1 VKISSLI
8 IAFVCG
14 MLFPYQAIRV
24 SAQVE
29 PPHPILTI
37 SGSGSGASTVL
48 STWTES
54 QYTNN
59 FVPHLAPRNSAYGF
73 APAVVPGDT
82 GWSWSASTPNQITST
97 PSGTVFPNANPAY
110 PVITQAVTVF
120 LTTATNNLTQTV
132 NAPYYNQ
139 AGSTTAK
146 SLVFNLINYKKQNQL
161 RSDLN
166 KLAPAYINSG
176 ATPSTRTDT
185 YARRIAVAL
194 LDWARWHPSYV
205 MTAINSPAFVN
216 VTPNYQMPLVLG
228 SFGLPRASE
237 HNGLTYEWQND
248 ELKAFDAIYDSTAL
262 TNLSVEFGF
271 DVRKYI
277 CDNLFFDEGDFLVNH
292 VPVDVAIQSNLS
304 ASFAVLPNVAR
315 VLNRPDYLYWMDAYN
330 EATVRKKIR
339 RDGQLEEGLAYSIGY
354 LNANVTGVQNTADYF
369 LTRAATNAALLAI
382 SNNASVY
389 LKTLTYGQAQMNS
402 VSWPNGQL
410 PSFGDTPF
418 VTYFSAHPN
427 GLSGLLPAYGHVSMG
442 AGSGSQA
449 VQVNQSF
456 TGNNNHMR
464 SDMTALNL
472 WAFNN
477 PYLENIRYYN
487 GTPGRMFGEQLLAH
501 NAVTIDRVDL
511 TPFPNADTYGNA
523 GDLMLYEPG
532 NNGLALTEI
541 DGQRGYSNKAMR
553 YQRLMLLNSV
563 DPVKPYV
570 VDVLRVT
577 GGTNHDYTFHGAIRW
592 DQTWECSFPLVTNNS
607 TYPMLEGETWFEP
620 PDQYASFPYYG
631 FWRGVSSNAAPQSN
645 FQITYRD
652 TNRGTARD
660 TRLWMT
666 DDGTSKVYLGMTP
679 NPGRNDTVP
688 ANFYVYWRPS
698 AIIRHRIP
706 SGTLSDLFVSVIEP
720 MNAGV
725 SNIVSV
731 TRLPMSGTTNESVG
745 LKITF
750 TDGRVDTYI
759 VNLRNPQVAGAN
771 VGSAT
776 VATADG
782 HYSLTGRVG
791 LQVDRTSGDS
801 RVWTMNATDFK
812 YPGRRLTTPNTYFS
826 GAIAGETRKATGG
839 SYDAFTTASPLPT
852 GTALRN
858 QFLSFTYGALSSG
871 QTGISEM
878 FKIDQVVFTNGLYS
892 ICFTNDHEFEITNG
906 ITSVEQVAPR
916 RSFSTSNSF
925 ELAVSASAQQLS
937 PIADQ
942 IIPPGGSSGALSF
955 NFGNLG
961 ATPGSALQVSA
972 ASTNQTLIPNANL
985 VIGGSGTNRTLTI
998 TPVIGQTG
1006 SSLVTVSV
1014 TDGVW
1019 TNSRSFTAT
1028 VGSFGLVASPA
1039 SQTVLPGSST
1049 SFAATVTAQSGF
1061 TNSVTLGLAGAPA
1074 NLGASFNPPTISG
1087 AGVSTLNLTASN
1099 AISPGSYLLS
1109 LTATSGGLWSTS
1121 SVTLII
1127 TNVAGVPGTL
1137 VWIGTNNWSVPLNWT
1152 NMTSAGN
1159 GPPGVANDVVF
1170 TNYAA
1175 AIANGTINNVVN
1187 SNSKIASLAF
1197 NHTNGFHTT
1206 QIAPGKT
1213 LTIAGINGL
1222 LVGTET
1228 DAGNL
1233 QLVTAKITGAGGTLD
1248 LTNSGASLI
1257 VRQGSVNSGG
1267 TLMAT
1272 LDLSGLDTFRATV
1285 YQIQI
1290 GAYGPNAR
1298 PAGTLYLARTN
1309 QIVVSSGAPGIVIG
1323 GQGGGSRN
1331 SGNGSFLY
1339 LGQQNTIFA
1348 NGITVALHKQGN
1360 SSMLF
1365 NPAFAN
1371 PTAYFRSPNGLDRV
1385 TSWIIGDSGS
1395 FTGTVNTTGTN
1406 DFTGGMVDALVNT
1419 LTLGKSSTGGGLGN
1433 PMGTLTF
1440 DGGTMDINTL
1450 QIGYQSPG
1458 GSLGNI
1464 AMGIVNVN
1472 GAANLIV
1479 NSGIELGHIPIGG
1492 ANATTGT
1499 LTINGGTVTSGN
1511 CFGGGGISI
1520 INLNLGILNLQN
1532 GQITN
1537 VTTLNIGSPG
1547 LSGAAQVLNA
1557 GMVQSSNPILISSNG
1572 LLAGNVI
1579 VTTPSLILD
1588 GAISPGGDGT
1598 GSITN
1603 YGNASLRMGGRY
1615 QFDMSDASGEPGTGW
1630 DLISINGTLG
1640 ITANSSNP
1648 FVIRLRSIDGG
1659 LNDPNP
1665 GAANFSALASQSWI
1679 IATAMGGIT
1688 NFSADKFTVDA
1699 STFANNLAGGT
1710 FSVQTNDNALVLIFT
1725 AKSPPVIGDIVVI
1738 GGNLVFMG
1746 TSGSAGGICYVLT
1759 STNLNT
1765 PVSIWTRLATNYFD
1779 VNGRFYFTNPI
1790 SAGTPQRF
1798 YQLEIP

>member
-1 VKISSLI
+1 MKKKASFFIAICGI
-8 IAFVCG
+8 IFPLLVLTAF
-14 MLFPYQAIRV
+14 A
-24 SAQVE
+24 E
-29 PPHPILTI
+29 PAHPILTI
-37 SGSGSGASTVL
+37 SGSGSGASTIL

-59 FVPHLAPRNSAYGF
+59 FIPHLAPRNNAYGF
-73 APAVVPGDT
+73 APAVVSGDT

-97 PSGTVFPNANPAY
+97 PSGTVFPNANPVY
-110 PVITQAVTVF
+110 PVLTQAVTVF
-120 LTTATNNLTQTV
+120 LSTASNNLTTTV

-139 AGSTTAK
+139 AGSSTAK

-176 ATPSTRTDT
+176 GAPATRTDT

-205 MTAINSPAFVN
+205 MTAINSPTFVN
-216 VTPNYQMPLVLG
+216 VTPNYHMPLVLG

-248 ELKAFDAIYDSTAL
+248 ELKAFDAIYDSVAL
-262 TNLSVEFGF
+262 TSMSTELGF
-271 DVRKYI
+271 DVQKYI

-315 VLNRPDYLYWMDAYN
+315 VLNRPDYLNWMDAYN
-330 EATVRKKIR
+330 EATVRHKIR
-339 RDGQLEEGLAYSIGY
+339 RDGQLEEGLGYSIGY
-354 LNANVTGVQNTADYF
+354 LNANVTGVQNTLDYF

-382 SNNASVY
+382 SNNANVY
-389 LKTLTYGQAQMNS
+389 LKSLQYGQSQLES
-402 VSWPNGQL
+402 ISWPTGQL

-418 VTYFSAHPN
+418 VNYFSAHTN
-427 GLSGLLPAYGHVSMG
+427 GLSGLLPAYGHLAMG

-456 TGNNNHMR
+456 AGNNNHMR
-464 SDMTALNL
+464 SDTTAFTL

-501 NAVTIDRVDL
+501 NAVTIDRVDE
-511 TPFPNADTYGNA
+511 TPFPNADAYGNA

-541 DGQRGYSNKAMR
+541 DGQRGNSNKASR
-553 YQRLMLLNSV
+553 YQRMMLLNSV
-563 DPVKPYV
+563 DTAKPYV

-592 DQTWECSFPLVTNNS
+592 DQTWECSFPLVTNNN

-620 PDQYASFPYYG
+620 PGQYDSFPYYG
-631 FWRGVSSNAAPQSN
+631 FWRGVSSNSAPANN

-731 TRLPMSGTTNESVG
+731 TRLPMSGATNESIG

-750 TDGRVDTYI
+750 ADGRVDTCI
-759 VNLRNPQVAGAN
+759 VNLRNPQVAGAT

-776 VATADG
+776 AATADG

-791 LQVDRTSGDS
+791 LQVDRPAGDP
-801 RVWTMNATDFK
+801 RVWTMNATDFQ
-812 YPGRRLTTPNTYFS
+812 YPGRRFTTPNTYFP
-826 GAIAGETRKATGG
+826 GFIAGETRKATGG
-839 SYDAFTTASPLPT
+839 SYDAFTTASPLPI
-852 GTALRN
+852 GAALRN
-858 QFLSFTYGALSSG
+858 QFLSFTHGALSSG
-871 QTGISEM
+871 QSGIKEM
-878 FKIDQVVFTNGLYS
+878 FRIDQVVFANGLYN
-892 ICFTNDHEFEITNG
+892 ICFTNDHNLEITNG
-906 ITSVEQVAPR
+906 ITSVEQVAPQR
-916 RSFSTSNSF
+916 TFTTSNTF
-925 ELAVSASAQQLS
+925 EVAMSASAQQIS

-961 ATPGSALQVSA
+961 ATAGSALQVSTT
-972 ASTNQTLIPNANL
+972 STNQTLIPNANL
-985 VIGGSGTNRTLTI
+985 AIGGSGTNRTLTV
-998 TPVIGQTG
+998 TPAIGQTG
-1006 SSLVTVSV
+1006 SSLVTISV

-1028 VGSFGLVASPA
+1028 VGSFGLLASPD
-1039 SQTVLPGSST
+1039 SQTIPSGGST
-1049 SFAATVTAQSGF
+1049 SFAVTLTAQSGF
-1061 TNSVTLGLAGAPA
+1061 TNTVTLGLAGAPA
-1074 NLGASFNPPTISG
+1074 NLGVSFNPPTING
-1087 AGVSTLNLTASN
+1087 AGASTLNLTASN
-1099 AISPGSYLLS
+1099 AISPGFYVLA

-1121 SVTLII
+1121 SVTLIV
-1127 TNVAGVPGTL
+1127 TNVASVPGTL
-1137 VWIGTNNWSVPLNWT
+1137 VWIGTNHWSMPLHWT
-1152 NMTSAGN
+1152 NLTSAGN
-1159 GPPGVANDVVF
+1159 GPPGLANDVVF
-1170 TNYAA
+1170 TNFAT
-1175 AIANGTINNVVN
+1175 AIANGTINNVVD
-1187 SNSKIASLAF
+1187 SDTTIASLAF
-1197 NHTNGFHTT
+1197 NHTTGFHTT

-1213 LTIAGINGL
+1213 LTITGSKGL

-1233 QLVTAKITGAGGTLD
+1233 QLVAARITAAGGTLN
-1248 LTNSGASLI
+1248 LTNSSANLI
-1257 VRQGSVNSGG
+1257 VRQGSVNSSS

-1285 YQIQI
+1285 YQFQI
-1290 GAYGPNAR
+1290 GAYGANAR

-1309 QIVVSSGAPGIVIG
+1309 QLLASSWAPGIAIG

-1331 SGNGSFLY
+1331 GGNGSILY
-1339 LGQQNTIFA
+1339 LGQANTIFV

-1360 SSMLF
+1360 CSMLF
-1365 NPAFAN
+1365 NPEFAN
-1371 PTAYFRSPNGLDRV
+1371 PTAYFRGPDGVGRV

-1395 FTGTVNTTGTN
+1395 FTGTVNATGTN
-1406 DFTGGMVDALVNT
+1406 DFTGGTVDAQVDT
-1419 LTLGKSSTGGGLGN
+1419 LTLGKSSTAGGLGN
-1433 PMGTLTF
+1433 PVGTLTF
-1440 DGGTMDINTL
+1440 VAGTMDINTL
-1450 QIGYQSPG
+1450 QIGFQSPG
-1458 GSLGNI
+1458 GSLANI
-1464 AMGIVNVN
+1464 ATGIVNIN
-1472 GAANLIV
+1472 GAANLV
-1479 NSGIELGHIPIGG
+1479 ANSGIELGHIPIGG
-1492 ANATTGT
+1492 ANATSGT
-1499 LTINGGTVTSGN
+1499 LNINGGTVTAGN
-1511 CFGGGGISI
+1511 CFGGGGTSI
-1520 INLNLGILNLQN
+1520 INLNQGILDLQ
-1532 GQITN
+1532 GGLITN

-1547 LSGAAQVLNA
+1547 QTGAAQVLNA
-1557 GMVQSSNPILISSNG
+1557 GFVQSPNPILVSSNG
-1572 LLAGNVI
+1572 LLAGNAV
-1579 VTTPSLILD
+1579 VTTPSLMLD
-1588 GAISPGGDGT
+1588 GGISPGGDGT

-1603 YGNASLRMGGRY
+1603 NGNAVLRMGGRY
-1615 QFDMSDASGEPGTGW
+1615 QFDMADAVGEPGTGW
-1630 DLISINGTLG
+1630 DMISISGTLG
-1640 ITANSSNP
+1640 ITASSSNT
-1648 FVIRLRSIDGG
+1648 FVVRLRSIDGV
-1659 LNDPNP
+1659 LNDSNP
-1665 GAANFSALASQSWI
+1665 GAANFSAMTSQS
-1679 IATAMGGIT
+1679 
-1688 NFSADKFTVDA
+1688 
-1699 STFANNLAGGT
+1699 
-1710 FSVQTNDNALVLIFT
+1710 
-1725 AKSPPVIGDIVVI
+1725 
-1738 GGNLVFMG
+1738 
-1746 TSGSAGGICYVLT
+1746 
-1759 STNLNT
+1759 
-1765 PVSIWTRLATNYFD
+1765 
-1779 VNGRFYFTNPI
+1779 
-1790 SAGTPQRF
+1790 
-1798 YQLEIP
+1798 